1 MPGGFILIDKKSAF
15 WVTSTLLVCTFVI
28 FVILAFLVTPTLDIS
43 GIDPNIIPLL
53 ENLNQLVWW
62 MTVGLV
68 MLPIVLLLLA
78 LAIYFLFTTEDEAMP
93 RTTATPVSNNAI
105 ESKEA
110 NEFADADCSEAP
122 SNGDKVTDAKNSSEA
137 LDLRYARGEISRD
150 KYMEMQRDLKKAK
163 L

>member
-110 NEFADADCSEAP
+110 NEFADAECSEAP
-122 SNGDKVTDAKNSSEA
+122 SNGDKVTMPRTPARPGPALCSRRDISGQVYGDA
-137 LDLRYARGEISRD
+137 G
-150 KYMEMQRDLKKAK
+150 DLKKAK